1 MLIQNNLK
9 GERFMNFLI
18 GINFVLGLACI
29 FLGYQIK
36 FKHRIKLING
46 YKNKN
51 KNLINKNLYTN
62 WIGASELVVGFLI
75 LVTAFITISI
85 RSVAFISVTDIT
97 LIGILI
103 LLIMDGEK
111 KYSK

>member
-1 MLIQNNLK
+1 
-9 GERFMNFLI
+9 MNFLI

-36 FKHRIKLING
+36 FKHQIKLING

-51 KNLINKNLYTN
+51 LINNNLYTN

-97 LIGILI
+97 LICILI

>member
-1 MLIQNNLK
+1 
-9 GERFMNFLI
+9 MNFFI

-46 YKNKN
+46 YKT

-62 WIGASELVVGFLI
+62 WVGASELVIGFLI

>member
-1 MLIQNNLK
+1 
-9 GERFMNFLI
+9 MNFLI

-46 YKNKN
+46 YKT

-62 WIGASELVVGFLI
+62 WIGASELVIGFLI
-75 LVTAFITISI
+75 LVIAFITISI
-85 RSVAFISVTDIT
+85 RSVAFISVTDVT

>member
-1 MLIQNNLK
+1 
-9 GERFMNFLI
+9 MNFFI

-46 YKNKN
+46 YKT

-62 WIGASELVVGFLI
+62 WVGASELVIGFLI

-85 RSVAFISVTDIT
+85 RSVAFISITDIT

>member
-1 MLIQNNLK
+1 
-9 GERFMNFLI
+9 MNFLI

-46 YKNKN
+46 YKT

-62 WIGASELVVGFLI
+62 WIGASELVIGFLI
-75 LVTAFITISI
+75 LVIAFITISI

-97 LIGILI
+97 LICILI

>member
-1 MLIQNNLK
+1 
-9 GERFMNFLI
+9 MNFLI

-46 YKNKN
+46 YKT
-51 KNLINKNLYTN
+51 KNLIDKNLYTN
-62 WIGASELVVGFLI
+62 WIGASELVIGFLI

>member
-1 MLIQNNLK
+1 
-9 GERFMNFLI
+9 MNFLI

-46 YKNKN
+46 YKT

-62 WIGASELVVGFLI
+62 WIGASELVIGFLI

>member
-1 MLIQNNLK
+1 
-9 GERFMNFLI
+9 MNFLI

-51 KNLINKNLYTN
+51 LINNNLYTN

>member
-1 MLIQNNLK
+1 MNL
-9 GERFMNFLI
+9 LI
-18 GINFVLGLACI
+18 GINFILGLACI

-46 YKNKN
+46 YKT

-62 WIGASELVVGFLI
+62 WIGASELVIGFLI

>member
-1 MLIQNNLK
+1 
-9 GERFMNFLI
+9 MNFLI

-46 YKNKN
+46 YKT

-62 WIGASELVVGFLI
+62 WIGASELVIGFLI
-75 LVTAFITISI
+75 LVIAFITISI
-85 RSVAFISVTDIT
+85 RSVAFISITDIT

>member
-1 MLIQNNLK
+1 
-9 GERFMNFLI
+9 MNFLI

-51 KNLINKNLYTN
+51 LINNNLYTN

-97 LIGILI
+97 LICILI